1 MSKVLCYRC
10 GGQIYP
16 TPINKDSSC
25 VCELVDFMIDLHRF
39 GYKYETSG
47 ENGMR
52 MRRPDGS
59 VVCEN
64 IFEEELRKIE

>member
-16 TPINKDSSC
+16 PTEDKDHSC
-25 VCELVDFMIDLHRF
+25 ICELVDFMLELHKI

-47 ENGMR
+47 EDGIR

-59 VVCEN
+59 IVNEN
-64 IFEEELRKIE
+64 IFEEELEKAK